1 MIVLISESLL
11 LNSTARDGRV
21 LRDRMLSGFCVR
33 MHARR
38 RTFRVATSV
47 AGKQFRMTL
56 GHWPL
61 MSVEEARARAMEVLA
76 QCRRGER
83 PSRFVPK
90 AVPTLRTAYLEYC
103 SAKSIKA
110 SSQKRYE
117 SFYRTHFA
125 DWLDRPVTDL
135 GGPEFI
141 DHCHAFAQTKGAALV
156 ELGRGVVGAVI
167 KYVNALHGLA
177 LESPF
182 TKLAVVGLMPDRAQP
197 RARVLQMADLPAW
210 RVAVD
215 QLGEPQRDFL
225 LLTLY
230 TGLRR
235 NECRELRREQ
245 IDFVAGVLSVPE
257 TKNGKPHSLPI
268 TPLMREILERRC
280 AGLQPGE
287 ELFDGVAAGHL
298 SKMAA
303 RVGSP
308 AFMLHD
314 LRKLLATVGER
325 LGVGDA
331 VLRRILNH
339 TAQKADVLHRHYV
352 QLEVIDVNKALSSI
366 QEELLSSLE
375 PTCPR
380 LQLSTPQ

>member
-1 MIVLISESLL
+1 MSVIVLISESLL

-38 RTFRVATSV
+38 RTFRVVTSV

-83 PSRFVPK
+83 PSRFMPK
-90 AVPTLRTAYLEYC
+90 AVPTLRAAYLEYC

-117 SFYRTHFA
+117 SFYRTHFSN
-125 DWLDRPVTDL
+125 WLDRPVTDL

-197 RARVLQMADLPAW
+197 RARVLQVAGLPAW
-210 RVAVD
+210 KVAVE
-215 QLGEPQRDFL
+215 QLGERQRDFL

-268 TPLMREILERRC
+268 TPLMQEILERRC
-280 AGLQPGE
+280 AGLQAGD

-308 AFMLHD
+308 TFMLHD

-339 TAQKADVLHRHYV
+339 TPQRSDVLHRHYV
-352 QLEVIDVNKALSSI
+352 QPGVEDVRKPLELVQTELRRLSRMDYVASM
-366 QEELLSSLE
+366 
-375 PTCPR
+375 
-380 LQLSTPQ
+380 